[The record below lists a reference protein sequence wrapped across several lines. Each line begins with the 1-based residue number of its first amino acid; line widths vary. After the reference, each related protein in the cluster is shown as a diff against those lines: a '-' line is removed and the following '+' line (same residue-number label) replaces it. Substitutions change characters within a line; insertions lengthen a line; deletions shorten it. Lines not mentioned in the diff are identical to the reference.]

1 MMDDHTEYNILPRM
15 MIIAIVTIMAM
26 MITRPLVAYLILQQ

>member
-1 MMDDHTEYNILPRM
+1 MMDDHTEYHILPRM